1 MVLKKAGHDAVRLRV
16 REHADR
22 WKRQISEAD
31 SQRDR
36 DYLVA
41 MWMGYLNGLRMAGVI
56 THGDY
61 TELYDGMRQYTEG
74 FEAAQEKAQ
83 KKAGPPAGRT
93 AESPEHKNKLIPG
106 L

>member
-22 WKRQISEAD
+22 WKREISEAD

-41 MWMGYLNGLRMAGVI
+41 MWMGYLNGLRMADDLVRIFHLPGCIYGIFHDVWKFDDDHI
-56 THGDY
+56 DPAVVLHVYVCD
-61 TELYDGMRQYTEG
+61 
-74 FEAAQEKAQ
+74 
-83 KKAGPPAGRT
+83 PAGRGDQC
-93 AESPEHKNKLIPG
+93 AAGNV
-106 L
+106 

>member
-41 MWMGYLNGLRMAGVI
+41 MWMGYLNGLRMADVI

-61 TELYDGMRQYTEG
+61 TGLYDGMRQYTEG
-74 FEAAQEKAQ
+74 FQAAQ
-83 KKAGPPAGRT
+83 KKAGQPAGG
-93 AESPEHKNKLIPG
+93 AAGSPEHKNKLIPG

>member
-41 MWMGYLNGLRMAGVI
+41 MWMGYLNGLRMADVI
-56 THGDY
+56 TYDEYLALY
-61 TELYDGMRQYTEG
+61 TELKDY
-74 FEAAQEKAQ
+74 AAGADPIWERKMVT
-83 KKAGPPAGRT
+83 R
-93 AESPEHKNKLIPG
+93 L
-106 L
+106 

>member
-31 SQRDR
+31 SQRER

-41 MWMGYLNGLRMAGVI
+41 MWMGYLNGLRMADVI
-56 THGDY
+56 TYADY
-61 TELYDGMRQYTEG
+61 TELYTGMKQYVEG
-74 FEAAQEKAQ
+74 FGAAQEKAQ

-93 AESPEHKNKLIPG
+93 AGSPEHKNKLIPG